1 VADQQNLKEREKM
14 SKVVKDGDFT
24 LIQIPDK
31 DLKSAVR
38 FIAHS
43 INQNP
48 DLILDLS
55 AQVVTGDLAKQDEVV
70 ELLSAALDIV
80 SWSIVLDGPE
90 ALELCDELAE
100 TIYDEPKEQFG
111 PMIKAEKERHLRIVK
126 ICVECQKGFIKGES
140 HDCVAK

>member
-1 VADQQNLKEREKM
+1 MADQQNLREREKM

-43 INQNP
+43 INQKP

-70 ELLSAALDIV
+70 ELLSDALDIV

-140 HDCVAK
+140 HDCVVK